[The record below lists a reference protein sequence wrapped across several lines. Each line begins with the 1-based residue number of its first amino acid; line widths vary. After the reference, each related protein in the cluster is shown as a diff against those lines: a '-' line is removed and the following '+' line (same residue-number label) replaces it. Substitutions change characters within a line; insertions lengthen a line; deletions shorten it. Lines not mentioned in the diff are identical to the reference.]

1 MHALSSHAAS
11 VFEETNDSVISSPFN
26 LAEVSKRHPTI
37 IARTILYI
45 AVCLQQLDPEFDAS
59 QLRIYPSIEG
69 RMDTFLSTVQTLI
82 TSDDELVSTMEGL
95 ECLVLQGVYYIN
107 AGSPRRAWLT
117 FRRALNIGQL
127 MGIHRKETSTSIP
140 GGREM
145 FHQITQADRYLVR

>member
-1 MHALSSHAAS
+1 
-11 VFEETNDSVISSPFN
+11 
-26 LAEVSKRHPTI
+26 
-37 IARTILYI
+37 
-45 AVCLQQLDPEFDAS
+45 
-59 QLRIYPSIEG
+59 
-69 RMDTFLSTVQTLI
+69 MDKFLSTVQTLI

-140 GGREM
+140 GGRKM
-145 FHQITQADRYLVR
+145 FHQIIQADRYLVRDSLISIL